1 MDKIAQEQPILT
13 EAWITELTILDEQ
26 LQFLESEVETP
37 WIAEEKALVKAA
49 MEDTRQKLN
58 AIVALETFKL

>member
-1 MDKIAQEQPILT
+1 MDTTPQEQPILT

-26 LQFLESEVETP
+26 LQFLEGEVETP
-37 WIAEEKALVKAA
+37 YIIEEKALIKAA

>member
-1 MDKIAQEQPILT
+1 MDTITQEQPILT

-26 LQFLESEVETP
+26 LQFLECEIETP
-37 WIAEEKALVKAA
+37 WIIEEKALIKAT

-58 AIVALETFKL
+58 AIVSLETFRL